1 MFNNGVYRSLS
12 DGVFTSFQNSAPR
25 VINDPSNLLDANQ
38 FSIGLK
44 QGDQV
49 FLNYVNWAVTRLRL
63 TGRLAAIHRQWLGT
77 EDLMPAWARGPI

>member
-1 MFNNGVYRSLS
+1 MREYGKEF
-12 DGVFTSFQNSAPR
+12 R
-25 VINDPSNLLDANQ
+25 VINDPTNLLDANQ

-49 FLNYVNWAVTRLRL
+49 FLNYVNWALTRLRV

-77 EDLMPAWARGPI
+77 ENLMPAWARGPI